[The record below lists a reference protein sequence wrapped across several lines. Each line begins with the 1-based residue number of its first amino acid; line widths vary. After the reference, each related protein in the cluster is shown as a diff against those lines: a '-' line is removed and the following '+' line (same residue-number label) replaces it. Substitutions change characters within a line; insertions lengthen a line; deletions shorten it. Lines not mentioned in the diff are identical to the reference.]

1 MHEMKKPSSAILH
14 YSVSPV
20 VGGVEAVIA
29 AHVQVMNA
37 AGYPLAIITGRGEPQ
52 AFPSAVEFTSI
63 PEIDSQH
70 PEILALSQYL
80 EDGHI
85 PDGFEEMTSRLIDKL
100 MPVVSEYDNLIIHNV
115 FTKHFN
121 LPLTAALYRLLD
133 EGHIHKAIAW
143 CHDFTWTSPSS
154 RSKVHCGYPWDM
166 LRNQRADVTYVVVS
180 EQRRRALANLFNCEM
195 DEIQV
200 IYNGVDPNELLGLS
214 EEGRALINRLNY
226 LENDLNLIMPVR
238 VTRAKNIE
246 YALHLVRALKISGN
260 RVKMVLTGPPDP
272 HDSKSMEYYN
282 SLRALR
288 RQLGVE
294 EEMRFVFES
303 GPAEDEPFFIDMHI
317 VGELLRASDLVFI
330 PSHREGFAM
339 PVLEAGL
346 AGVPVVTTEV
356 PAAVEIGKQ
365 DVLIFNT
372 EQEPTALAEEILNR
386 LEVDATYRLRR
397 RVRQQYTWEV
407 IFHKQ
412 IQPLLAQQ

>member
-1 MHEMKKPSSAILH
+1 MKKPSSAILH

-29 AHVQVMNA
+29 AHVQVLDA
-37 AGYPLAIITGRGEPQ
+37 AGYPLAIITGRGEAQ
-52 AFPSAVEFTSI
+52 AFSSTVEFISI

-70 PEILALSQYL
+70 PEILEISRNL
-80 EDGHI
+80 EDGNI

-121 LPLTAALYRLLD
+121 LPLTAALYNLLD
-133 EGHIHKAIAW
+133 DGYIHKAIAW

-154 RSKVHCGYPWDM
+154 HSKVHSGYPWDM
-166 LRNQRADVTYVVVS
+166 LRKQRVDVTYIVVS
-180 EQRRRALANLFNCEM
+180 EQRRLALANLFHCEM

-214 EEGRALINRLNY
+214 EEGRALIKRLKY

-246 YALHLVRALKISGN
+246 YALHLVKALKLSGKQ
-260 RVKMVLTGPPDP
+260 VKMVLTGPPDP
-272 HDSKSMEYYN
+272 HDPKSIEYYN
-282 SLRALR
+282 YLRALR
-288 RQLGVE
+288 CQLGVE

-303 GPAEDEPFFIDMHI
+303 GPEPDEPFYIDMQV

-346 AGVPVVTTEV
+346 AGIPVVTTEV

-372 EQEPTALAEEILNR
+372 EQEPTTLAEEILNM
-386 LEVDATYRLRR
+386 LEADATYRLRR

-412 IQPLLAQQ
+412 IQPLLAQR